1 MILDIIL
8 ALPDFNDGISRMR
21 DQGIF
26 EKLSSEGI
34 PLYALEEAAEMAID
48 DEEGEETEK
57 LNLEAFY
64 GPMFIHCIGIVLGI
78 ASWILE
84 TLGKT
89 PMLALL

>member
-1 MILDIIL
+1 MGPEIDFFFT
-8 ALPDFNDGISRMR
+8 PDFNDGISRMR

-34 PLYALEEAAEMAID
+34 PLYASEEAAKIAID
-48 DEEGEETEK
+48 EEAEKTEK

-78 ASWILE
+78 SSLILE
-84 TLGKT
+84 TLVQS
-89 PMLALL
+89 PILEML